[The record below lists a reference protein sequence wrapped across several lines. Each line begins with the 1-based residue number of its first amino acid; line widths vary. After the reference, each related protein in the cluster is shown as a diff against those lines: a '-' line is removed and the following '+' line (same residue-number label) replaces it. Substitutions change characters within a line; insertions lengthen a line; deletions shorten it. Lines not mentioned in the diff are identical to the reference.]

1 MFNMDKQKERFK
13 DHIATFTDLGNIKI
27 VDFKKTDSCD
37 YRIRFL
43 FEEDY
48 CRLHITGDIGDLIA
62 SNYNNMTY
70 EKFGDFAN
78 NPSYFEGK
86 IDCTSREL
94 YEWDSDYA
102 YEDLRNMI
110 EDYDARDAIIA
121 TKTEWDADTDDD
133 DYINEYIDDLIED
146 YGEHGLSQRAVDKV
160 ESDGVYC
167 DFWEIAGKIGKRDTG
182 IVDLYLL
189 AFRLAKKQ
197 IDENTVR

>member
-27 VDFKKTDSCD
+27 VDFKKPDSCD

-70 EKFGDFAN
+70 EKFGDFVN
-78 NPSYFEGK
+78 NPSYFKGK

-110 EDYDARDAIIA
+110 EDYDVRDAIIA
-121 TKTEWDADTDDD
+121 TKTEWDADTDD

-146 YGEHGLSQRAVDKV
+146 YGEHGLSQRAIEKIQD
-160 ESDGVYC
+160 DHVYY
-167 DFWEIAGKIGKRDTG
+167 DFWEIAGSVGRRYTG
-182 IVDLYLL
+182 IIDLYLM

-197 IDENTVR
+197 IDEGVSE